1 MLEELGITY
10 EQVGRVVICGAFG
23 TYMNAKSAA
32 RIGLIP
38 EKLLPKVSTGGNAAG
53 MGCRQITMDQK
64 LFLLTDE
71 LVQKSEP
78 LDLASLPEFQR
89 TFAKQMTFK
98 EGSFRSSDLGG
109 GVTDDI
115 R

>member
-1 MLEELGITY
+1 MMEELEITY
-10 EQVGRVVICGAFG
+10 EQVDRVILCGAFG

-38 EKLLPKVSTGGNAAG
+38 EPLLSKVIAGGNAAG

-64 LFLLTDE
+64 LFALTGE
-71 LVQKSEP
+71 LVQKLNLWIWQVCHNSRE
-78 LDLASLPEFQR
+78 LLRSIWH
-89 TFAKQMTFK
+89 
-98 EGSFRSSDLGG
+98 FRRCDN
-109 GVTDDI
+109 